1 MERSVVGAWSR
12 RLLFAVGAVL
22 ALGPQPARAAD
33 PKVVGEWSP
42 MTTFPVSMTHTHLLP
57 TGKVMFFGEFDEG
70 LEPPE
75 LWDPATGA
83 LTPLPAA
90 DYNIF
95 CAGHSF
101 LPDGRLLVTG
111 GHEESH
117 VGLPYTSIF
126 NPFTG
131 AWSRGPDMNDN
142 RWYPTNTTLPNGD
155 VLVLSGETHAAGS
168 CNELPQVWQSSTGT
182 WRNLV
187 TAIRDVAYYPRMF
200 VAPNG
205 KLFYATP
212 QRTSRWLDTDG
223 TGTWYEGPRAAYNGR
238 AYGGAVM
245 YGSKVLLIG
254 GGTPPT
260 NTVEE
265 IDLADPSPTW
275 KARAPMTWPRRQLNA
290 TLLPDGKV
298 LVTGGSSGQDFDD
311 DTLPVKVP
319 ELYDPETNV
328 WTKLAPA
335 ADYRGYHSTALL
347 LPDGRVLTGGGR
359 NRHTTEIFT
368 PPYLEQDGARPT
380 IQAAPGA
387 IDPGSSFLVQ
397 TADAAQVA
405 KVTLLALGSVT
416 HAFDQNQ
423 RFLKLPF
430 TVTSGGLTVTAP
442 ASNLAAPPGYYLLFI
457 LDGRGVPSVARIV
470 KLNSKAP
477 VSQKK
482 IVLADTWKYDDRG
495 IDQGTAWLARDF
507 DDSAWKT
514 GTGQLG
520 YGDDDEGTVITQGSP
535 TVYFRKKITLDN
547 VVTAANLE
555 VLYDDAIAV
564 WVNGTL
570 VFSRNMGNGTAFG
583 VWASGSTTNAYERTT
598 LPLSTNPFRVGE
610 NVVTAM
616 VKQVAASSDDLTF
629 ALGLE
634 VTQASGPVSD
644 ALVVTAPNGGEIF
657 QPGVSTSITWSST
670 GAVSSVD
677 LALSP
682 DSGASWS
689 PIAFGVANTGVYAWT
704 VPDVSTSKALVRVS
718 RVGDTTPLSDTS
730 NAPFTIS
737 RQTSVLAIPFRSTW
751 KYLDTNVDPGAQWPM
766 PEFNDSAWPSG
777 AGQLGYGDGDE
788 VTVLN
793 RTSPSQS
800 SVYFRKKITLNG
812 SVTEANLRVL
822 FDDGFAV
829 FVNGTQVFA
838 RNVDKG
844 LAHDKYASAGTENEL
859 VSGTIPTG
867 AFVNGE
873 NTIAVIVK
881 QTGATSPDLT
891 FDLELQLGVVQ
902 GP

>member
-1 MERSVVGAWSR
+1 MVRSSVGVWGR
-12 RLLFAVGAVL
+12 RLLFAIGAVFV
-22 ALGPQPARAAD
+22 LGPRPARAAD

-42 MTTFPVSMTHTHLLP
+42 LTTFPVSMTHTHLLP

-75 LWDPATGA
+75 LWDPATGT
-83 LTPLPAA
+83 LTPLPRA

-111 GHEESH
+111 GHEQSH

-131 AWSRGPDMNDN
+131 SWSRGPDMNDN

-155 VLVLSGETHAAGS
+155 VMVLSGETHSAGS
-168 CNELPQVWQSSTGT
+168 CNELPQVWQTHTGT
-182 WRNLV
+182 WKNLD
-187 TAIRDVAYYPRMF
+187 TALRDLAYYPRMF
-200 VAPNG
+200 AAPNG
-205 KLFYATP
+205 KLFYAAP
-212 QRTSRWLDTDG
+212 QRTSRWLDIEG
-223 TGTWYEGPRAAYNGR
+223 TGTWIEGPRSAVNGR
-238 AYGGAVM
+238 SYGGAVM
-245 YGSKVLLIG
+245 YGSKVLIIG
-254 GGTPPT
+254 GGSPPT

-265 IDLADPSPTW
+265 IDLADPRPTW

-298 LVTGGSSGQDFDD
+298 LVTGGSTGEDFDD
-311 DTLPVKVP
+311 PSQPVKVP

-347 LPDGRVLTGGGR
+347 VPDGRVITGGGR
-359 NRHTTEIFT
+359 NRHTVEIFT
-368 PPYLEQDGARPT
+368 PPYLLQDGARPA
-380 IQAAPGA
+380 IQAMPDV
-387 IDPGSSFLVQ
+387 IDPGSSFVVQ

-405 KVTLLALGSVT
+405 KVTLLSLGSVT
-416 HAFDQNQ
+416 HAFDQNA

-430 TVTSGGLTVTAP
+430 TVTSGGLSVTAP
-442 ASNLAAPPGYYLLFI
+442 ASNLAAPPGYYMLFI
-457 LDGRGVPSVARIV
+457 LDGRGVPSVGRIV
-470 KLNSKAP
+470 KLNYRAP

-482 IVLADTWKYDDRG
+482 IVLSDTWKYDDRG
-495 IDQGTAWLARDF
+495 VDQGIAWLDRDF
-507 DDSAWKT
+507 DDSAWKS
-514 GTGQLG
+514 GPGQLG
-520 YGDDDEGTVITQGSP
+520 YGTDDISTVLTPGSP

-547 VVTAANLE
+547 IVTAASLE

-564 WVNGTL
+564 WINGTL
-570 VFSRNMGNGTAFG
+570 VFSRNMGDGMDFG
-583 VWASGSTTNAYERTT
+583 DWASASTSNAYERIS

-616 VKQVAASSDDLTF
+616 VKQVSASSSDLTF

-634 VTQASGPVSD
+634 VTQSTSPLQD
-644 ALVVTAPNGGEIF
+644 TLTVTAPNGGEVF
-657 QPGVSTSITWSST
+657 QPGVSTPITWSSI
-670 GAVSSVD
+670 GSVSSVD

-682 DSGASWS
+682 DSGATWS
-689 PIAFGVANTGVYAWT
+689 PIASGVANTGTYDWT
-704 VPDVSTSKALVRVS
+704 VPDMDTHQALVRVS
-718 RVGDTTPLSDTS
+718 RVGGSTPLSDTS

-737 RQTSVLAIPFRSTW
+737 RQTTVMAIPFQSTW
-751 KYLDTNVDPGAQWPM
+751 KYLDTNVDPGPRWPM
-766 PEFNDSAWPSG
+766 ADFDDSAWPSG

-788 VTVLN
+788 ATVLN
-793 RTSPSQS
+793 RTSPSQT
-800 SVYFRKKITLNG
+800 SVYFRKKITLTG

-829 FVNGTQVFA
+829 FVNGTQVFS

-844 LAHDKYASAGTENEL
+844 LAHEKYASAGTENEL
-859 VSGTIPTG
+859 VSGSIPT
-867 AFVNGE
+867 AVFVQGE

-881 QTGATSPDLT
+881 QTGATSPDLS

-902 GP
+902 